1 MSPALAMALIVCLI
15 LLLALASAAAGALW
29 WRGRSLPLAEA
40 VRLADALDC
49 QRRALEAIRVR
60 LELGGPPGPGA
71 EGPRPAPAASSWLP
85 GGAGPDRRVDRKGGP
100 GSGPGAGAGPT
111 LIAVPDLSGPPPEG
125 AAASTEL
132 ARRFG
137 AIWDL
142 ADAGASAEA
151 IARGT
156 GQPIGQVELILGL
169 RRQLVAAAEGR
180 A

>member
-1 MSPALAMALIVCLI
+1 MTPALAMALIVSLGV
-15 LLLALASAAAGALW
+15 LLALASAAAGALW

-40 VRLADALDC
+40 VRLADALASQ
-49 QRRALEAIRVR
+49 QRLLDAIRDRLEA
-60 LELGGPPGPGA
+60 GGPPGPAA
-71 EGPRPAPAASSWLP
+71 EGARPAAAGTSWLAG
-85 GGAGPDRRVDRKGGP
+85 GGAGPARRIDRA
-100 GSGPGAGAGPT
+100 GAGAGPT
-111 LIAVPDLSGPPPEG
+111 LIAVPDLSGGPAE
-125 AAASTEL
+125 AAEASAEL